1 MDIVFMSASLAIVLV
16 FWGALI
22 AWRWRATYQFSKQLF
37 IARRRTGEIMAHVN
51 EVEFVAAYVRSEGPR
66 AATYT
71 FVCALFAAILVPTG
85 MVAFSV
91 AWQICW
97 QLTGELEVFRRGT
110 MVHVFAMV
118 LVGMAVMILVSMIGM
133 RRYHSKVPVK
143 INKAIKDLNSKEAT

>member
-1 MDIVFMSASLAIVLV
+1 MDIVFMAASLAIALV
-16 FWGALI
+16 FWGALL

-37 IARRRTGEIMAHVN
+37 IARRRTGEIMAHVD
-51 EVEFVAAYVRSEGPR
+51 EAAFVAAYVRSEGPR

-71 FVCALFAAILVPTG
+71 FICAVVAAILVPVG

-110 MVHVFAMV
+110 MIHVFAMV
-118 LVGMAVMILVSMIGM
+118 LVGMVVMILVSMIGM
-133 RRYHSKVPVK
+133 RRYHSKVPIK
-143 INKAIKDLNSKEAT
+143 INKAIKDLNSKEVN